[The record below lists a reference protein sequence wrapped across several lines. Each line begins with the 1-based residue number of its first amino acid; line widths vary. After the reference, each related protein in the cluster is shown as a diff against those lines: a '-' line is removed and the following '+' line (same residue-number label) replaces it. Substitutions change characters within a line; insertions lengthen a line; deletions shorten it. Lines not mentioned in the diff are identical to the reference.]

1 MRWLL
6 TMCLVTGLSG
16 FSVQGCQQAGKGDLP
31 KTKLVLTGSSTI
43 APLALAI
50 GKQFETIHPG
60 IRIDVQTGGSSRG
73 MADAQS
79 GLADIGMAS
88 RSLRESEQALIP
100 HILARDGIALIAHQ
114 SNAVKGLSREQV
126 IGIYTGVITN
136 WKDVGGMDTPI
147 TVVTKAEGR
156 GTLDMFLAYFQLKSS
171 SIKAQV
177 VIGDN
182 EQGIKTVM
190 GNPNAIGFVSIG
202 SAEYDAAQGVPIQLL
217 ALNGIPAS
225 LETLQNGSY
234 PLSRPLLLVTKTVPK
249 GLIKDFLDFALSSQT
264 HDLITQ
270 YSFVPVTG

>member
-1 MRWLL
+1 MKWLS
-6 TMCLVTGLSG
+6 TICLVMGLLS
-16 FSVQGCQQAGKGDLP
+16 FSIQGCQQVEKGDSP

-43 APLALAI
+43 APLVLAI
-50 GKQFETIHPG
+50 GKQFEQIHPG

-88 RSLRESEQALIP
+88 RSLRESEHALIP
-100 HILARDGIALIAHQ
+100 HVIARDGIALIAHQ
-114 SNAVKGLSREQV
+114 SNPVKGLKQEQV
-126 IGIYTGVITN
+126 IGIFTGVITN
-136 WKDVGGMDTPI
+136 WKEVGGRDTPI

-202 SAEYDAAQGVPIQLL
+202 TAEYDATHGVPIQLL
-217 ALNGIPAS
+217 ALDSIPAS
-225 LETLQNGSY
+225 LATVQDGSY
-234 PLSRPLLLVTKTVPK
+234 PLSRSLLLVTKTVPK
-249 GLIKDFLDFALSSQT
+249 GLAKDFLDFALSSQT

-270 YSFVPVTG
+270 YYFVPVTG